1 MALFGEKLPF
11 VVNDV
16 STKTEIIETL
26 NAAKR
31 DGVRYR
37 AMFPDGKMTRRCSK
51 RETKMS
57 YVIYFV
63 LPLTYKR
70 ICTTLQM
77 IKAETLNHVI
87 KEGRRRKRFEASADS
102 L

>member
-1 MALFGEKLPF
+1 MALFGEKLPI

-31 DGVRYR
+31 DEVRYR
-37 AMFPDGKMTRRCSK
+37 AMFPDGKMTRRYSK
-51 RETKMS
+51 RATKMS

-63 LPLTYKR
+63 LPLIYKR

-77 IKAETLNHVI
+77 IKPRLLTM
-87 KEGRRRKRFEASADS
+87 
-102 L
+102 